1 MAVTVTMALKRRVL
15 TAAAIALFIA
25 AIAIVININRSSDR
39 NTDESEYTG
48 IAIYNTDEITDV
60 FRQTLEHRG
69 NSVRITFKAYTLD
82 EDIVEDTVSRLVY
95 DAFYESE
102 DPKGGDYLRY
112 QYGGYE
118 LKYSSSVEGDMYK
131 YNVSLTP
138 VCYTSIEQEDTVDT
152 MVEELLNTSGILPTS
167 SDYEKVRWVHDYICD
182 TVAYDTVH
190 KHQPGSNHIQSTAYG
205 ALYYHMALCQGYAVL
220 TYRLLKELGVN
231 VRIITGDCNA
241 SGEIEK
247 HAWNIV
253 KIDGLYYN
261 MDVTLDDQDGC
272 TDYFL
277 KTDEHFR
284 DTHTRDAEFMSEEFY
299 TEYPMSEENY
309 HL

>member
-1 MAVTVTMALKRRVL
+1 MAVISTMVSKRRVL

-25 AIAIVININRSSDR
+25 GAAIVININHSIGGNEDKSG
-39 NTDESEYTG
+39 YTG
-48 IAIYNTDEITDV
+48 IVIENTDEISDV
-60 FRQTLEHRG
+60 FRQTLEHRS

-82 EDIVEDTVSRLVY
+82 EDAVEETVGKLVR
-95 DAFYESE
+95 DAFYESG

-118 LKYSSSVEGDMYK
+118 LKYSSIPEGGMYK

-152 MVEELLNTSGILPTS
+152 MVEELLNTSDISPGW

-205 ALYYHMALCQGYAVL
+205 ALYYHTALCQGYAVL
-220 TYRLLKELGVN
+220 AYRLLKELGVD

-241 SGEIEK
+241 SGKIEK

-253 KIDGLYYN
+253 KVDGLYYN
-261 MDVTLDDQDGC
+261 MDVTLDDQDGSM
-272 TDYFL
+272 DYFL
-277 KTDEHFR
+277 KTDDHFE

>member
-1 MAVTVTMALKRRVL
+1 MAGIRTMASKRRAL

-25 AIAIVININRSSDR
+25 AAAIVININHSGGR
-39 NTDESEYTG
+39 NTDKSGYTG
-48 IAIYNTDEITDV
+48 IAIYNTDEITAV
-60 FRQTLEHRG
+60 FRQTLEHRS
-69 NSVRITFKAYTLD
+69 NSVRISFRAYTLD
-82 EDIVEDTVSRLVY
+82 EYAVEETVGELVR
-95 DAFYESE
+95 DAFYESS

-118 LKYSSSVEGDMYK
+118 LKYSSSPEGDMYQ

-152 MVEELLNTSGILPTS
+152 IVEDLLNTSDISPASPDL
-167 SDYEKVRWVHDYICD
+167 EKVRWVHDYICD

-205 ALYYHMALCQGYAVL
+205 ALYYHTALCQGYAVL
-220 TYRLLKELGVN
+220 AYRLLKELGVD
-231 VRIITGDCNA
+231 VRIITGVCNA
-241 SGEIEK
+241 SGKIEK

-253 KIDGLYYN
+253 KVDGLYYN
-261 MDVTLDDQDGC
+261 MDVTLDDQDGSM
-272 TDYFL
+272 DYFL
-277 KTDEHFR
+277 KTDDHFE